1 MNGLTMKKIYSKRFV
16 VLLPYLVAAAMFITG
31 CTDKFEE
38 FNTDPYGI
46 SREQLKEDFNYVG
59 LPFKQIQLSLY
70 VNDPAWNTQLQQNL
84 IADVYSG
91 YMTPPTPFA
100 GNVNNVTYSLVAGW
114 NGFPWSDGYDFVMK
128 PAAQIKELAQGQY
141 DDFYAWSLILKVE
154 AMHRV
159 SDIYGPIIYSRFGVT
174 NSDGS
179 VDYDSQEDVYNAF
192 FAELEEAITLLT
204 PYANNEAS
212 LKSLP
217 FAPFD
222 LVYGG
227 SYKKWVKF
235 ANTLRLRL
243 AIRISERDP
252 AKAELEGEKA
262 LAHPLGLLTTNDD
275 NFLVNIPTTHP
286 LNVINN
292 SWGDIRLGAPMESIL
307 GGYEDPRLSKYA
319 LPAADAAVAGEYK
332 GIRQG
337 VDIDAKSRYGDY
349 SKLATFPDKIQ
360 LMTAAEAWLLKA
372 EAALLGW
379 TGAGD
384 AETNYETGVKTSFE
398 QNSVGGFD
406 DYIADNTKTAKPYV
420 DPKARTTGENDVLAG
435 SPYLSTITIQWDDA
449 ASDDEKLERIITQ
462 KWIAM
467 YPDGQ
472 EAWSEFRRT
481 GYPKL
486 FPVVKNYSGGK
497 ISTTDFIRR
506 IEFASSE
513 YSTNPKGVEQA
524 ITLLG
529 GPDTGGTRLWWDL
542 P

>member
-1 MNGLTMKKIYSKRFV
+1 MLTYMVIAV
-16 VLLPYLVAAAMFITG
+16 MLITG

-46 SREQLKEDFNYVG
+46 SRDQLKEDFNHVG
-59 LPFKQIQLSLY
+59 LPFKQMQLSLY

-128 PAAQIKELAQGQY
+128 PAAQIKELAEGEY
-141 DDFYAWSLILKVE
+141 NDFYAWSLILKVE

-159 SDIYGPIIYSRFGVT
+159 TDIYGPIIYSKFGQT
-174 NSDGS
+174 NADGS
-179 VDYDSQEDVYNAF
+179 VSYDSQKDVYYAF
-192 FAELEEAITLLT
+192 FDELEEAIDLLT
-204 PYANNEAS
+204 PYAETEGS

-217 FAPFD
+217 FGPFD

-227 SYKKWVKF
+227 SYTKWVKF

-243 AIRISERDP
+243 AIRIAEVDP
-252 AKAELEGEKA
+252 DKAKLEGEKA
-262 LAHPLGLLTTNDD
+262 LSHALGILSTNAD
-275 NFLVNIPTTHP
+275 NFVVSIPTTHP

-292 SWGDIRLGAPMESIL
+292 SWGDIRLGAQIESIL
-307 GGYEDPRLSKYA
+307 GGYEDPRISKYA
-319 LPAADAAVAGEYK
+319 LPATDPAVAGQYK

-349 SKLATFPDKIQ
+349 SKLVTFPDEIQ
-360 LMTAAEAWLLKA
+360 LMTAAEAWFLKA
-372 EAALLGW
+372 EASLRNWA
-379 TGAGD
+379 GAGTAKND
-384 AETNYETGVKTSFE
+384 YETGVKTSFE
-398 QNSVGGFD
+398 QNAVGGFD
-406 DYIADNTKTAKPYV
+406 DYITNSTKTASPYV
-420 DPKARTTGENDVLAG
+420 DPKAKTTGENDILAG
-435 SPYLSTITIQWDDA
+435 SPYLSTITILWDEGA
-449 ASDDEKLERIITQ
+449 TFEKKLERIITQ

-486 FPVVKNYSGGK
+486 FPVVKNYSNGK

-513 YSTNPKGVEQA
+513 YSTNPNGVQGA
-524 ITLLG
+524 IQLLG
-529 GPDTGGTRLWWDL
+529 GPDTGGTRLWWDK

>member
-1 MNGLTMKKIYSKRFV
+1 MKKIYSNSNRSLA
-16 VLLPYLVAAAMFITG
+16 LLVILATAAFCITS

-59 LPFKQIQLSLY
+59 LPFKQMQLSLY

-84 IADVYSG
+84 IGDVYSG
-91 YMTPPTPFA
+91 YMTPPTPFN
-100 GNVNNVTYSLVAGW
+100 GNVNNMTYSLVAGW
-114 NGFPWSDGYDFVMK
+114 NGYPWSDGYDFVMK
-128 PAAQIKELAQGQY
+128 PAAQVKSLAENVY

-159 SDIYGPIIYSRFGVT
+159 SDIYGPIIYSKFGQT
-174 NSDGS
+174 NPDGS
-179 VDYDSQEDVYNAF
+179 VSYDSQKDVYYAF
-192 FAELEEAITLLT
+192 FEELDKAITLLT
-204 PYANNEAS
+204 PYADKEET

-222 LVYGG
+222 LVYSG
-227 SYKKWVKF
+227 SYTKWVRF

-243 AIRISERDP
+243 AIRISKIDP
-252 AKAELEGEKA
+252 VKAKEEGEAA
-262 LAHPLGLLTTNDD
+262 LAHSLGILSTNDD
-275 NFLVNIPTTHP
+275 NFVVSIPTTHP

-292 SWGDIRLGAPMESIL
+292 TWGDIRLGAPVESIL
-307 GGYEDPRLSKYA
+307 GGYEDPRISKYA
-319 LPAADAAVAGEYK
+319 LPASDPAVAGEYK
-332 GIRQG
+332 GIREG
-337 VDIDAKSRYGDY
+337 IDIDAKSRYQDY
-349 SKLATFPDKIQ
+349 SKLVTFADEIQ
-360 LMTAAEAWLLKA
+360 LMTAAEAWFLKA
-372 EAALLGW
+372 EAALRGW
-379 TGAGD
+379 SGAGD
-384 AETNYETGVKTSFE
+384 AQTNYEKGVKTSFD
-398 QNSVGGFD
+398 QNAVGGYD
-406 DYIADNTKTAKPYV
+406 DYITDNTKKAAPYT
-420 DPKARTTGENDVLAG
+420 DPKAVTAGENDILAG
-435 SPYLSTITIQWDDA
+435 SPYLSTVTIQWNDGDTFER
-449 ASDDEKLERIITQ
+449 SLERIITQ

-506 IEFASSE
+506 IEFASGE
-513 YSTNPKGVEQA
+513 YSTNPSGVAGA
-524 ITLLG
+524 IDLLG
-529 GPDTGGTRLWWDL
+529 GPDTGGTRLWWDH